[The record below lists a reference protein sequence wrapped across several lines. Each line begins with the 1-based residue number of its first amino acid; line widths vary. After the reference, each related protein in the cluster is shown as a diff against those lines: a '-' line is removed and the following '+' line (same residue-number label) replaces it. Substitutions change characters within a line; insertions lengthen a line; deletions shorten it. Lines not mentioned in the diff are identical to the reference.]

1 MFVEHDAVTDPRS
14 TPPQSWNQSQI
25 VGVLREIKPHERRVS
40 LTPQG
45 ASALVAD
52 GRRVVVETGAGIGS
66 GFRDD
71 EYERAGAEIAPT
83 ADAVF
88 ESATLLLHVKEPQP
102 SEFGKF
108 RAHHTLFTY
117 LHLAAAPEVADALC
131 SAGCRAIAYE
141 SVEIDRQLPLLA
153 PMSMVAGRLATQ
165 IAASYLEARNGGRGM
180 LMGGLPGVEPTTV
193 VVIGAGVSG
202 RHAAEVAAGMGAEVI
217 VVDLD
222 LARAEAVARDCGPLA
237 RAVESRPGVVDDLAP
252 TAEVIIGA
260 VLAPG
265 HKAPIV
271 VTSRTLELMPEGS
284 VVVDIAIDQG
294 GCVEGVEATTHSDPV
309 RSMGH
314 VRVSATPNMPAA
326 VPRSST
332 AALTAATLPYVR
344 SLAAGWSTATRQ
356 HPELVGAVNVES
368 GRIVHPAVADELP
381 RR

>member
-1 MFVEHDAVTDPRS
+1 MSREAS
-14 TPPQSWNQSQI
+14 QAWESEQI
-25 VGVLREIKPHERRVS
+25 VGVLKEVKEHERRVS
-40 LTPQG
+40 LTPKG
-45 ASALVAD
+45 AASLVSD
-52 GRRVVVETGAGIGS
+52 GRIVIVETGAGLGS
-66 GFRDD
+66 GFKDD
-71 EYERAGAEIAPT
+71 EYTAVGARIAPS

-88 ESATLLLHVKEPQP
+88 DEATLLLHVKEPQP
-102 SEFGKF
+102 AEFDRF

-131 SAGCRAIAYE
+131 ASGCRAIAYE
-141 SVEIDRQLPLLA
+141 SVEVDRTFPLLA

-193 VVIGAGVSG
+193 LVIGAGVSG

-217 VVDLD
+217 IADLN
-222 LARAEAVARDCGPLA
+222 LERAQAVARDCGPLA
-237 RAVESRPGVVDDLAP
+237 RAIVSSPQAIEELAP
-252 TAEVIIGA
+252 ITEVMVGA

-271 VTSRTLELMPEGS
+271 ISRKTLDLMPEGS

-294 GCVEGVEATTHSDPV
+294 GCVEGVQLTSHADPV
-309 RSMGH
+309 RLMGH

-344 SLAAGWSTATRQ
+344 ALAAGWSSALST
-356 HPELVGAVNVES
+356 HSELAGAVNVES
-368 GRIVHPAVADELP
+368 GRVVHPAVAADLAIE
-381 RR
+381 

>member
-1 MFVEHDAVTDPRS
+1 MSREAS
-14 TPPQSWNQSQI
+14 SSWGSAQI
-25 VGVLREIKPHERRVS
+25 VGVLKEVKEHERRVA
-40 LTPQG
+40 LTPKG
-45 ASALVAD
+45 AAALVAD
-52 GRRVVVETGAGIGS
+52 GRTVIVEKGAGLGS
-66 GFRDD
+66 GFKD
-71 EYERAGAEIAPT
+71 EEYTEAGARIAPS

-88 ESATLLLHVKEPQP
+88 DEATLLLHVKEPQP
-102 SEFGKF
+102 AEFDKF

-117 LHLAAAPEVADALC
+117 LHLAAAPDVAQALC
-131 SAGCRAIAYE
+131 ASGCRAIAYE
-141 SVEIDRQLPLLA
+141 SVEVDRTFPLLA

-193 VVIGAGVSG
+193 LVIGAGVSG

-217 VVDLD
+217 VADLN
-222 LARAEAVARDCGPLA
+222 LERAQAVARDCGPLA
-237 RAVESRPGVVDDLAP
+237 RAIVSTPQAIEELAP
-252 TAEVIIGA
+252 ITEVMVGA
-260 VLAPG
+260 VLTPG

-271 VTSRTLELMPEGS
+271 ITKKILDLMPEGS

-294 GCVEGVEATTHSDPV
+294 GCVEGVQLTSHAEPV

-344 SLAAGWSTATRQ
+344 ALAAGWNSATSAI
-356 HPELVGAVNVES
+356 PELRGAVNVEAGS
-368 GRIVHPAVADELP
+368 VVHPAVAADL
-381 RR
+381 RRK

>member
-1 MFVEHDAVTDPRS
+1 MDSPSSDYPDIWNDP
-14 TPPQSWNQSQI
+14 QI
-25 VGVLREIKPHERRVS
+25 VGVLREVKPHERRVS
-40 LTPQG
+40 LTPRG
-45 ASALVAD
+45 VAELVAD
-52 GRRVVVETGAGIGS
+52 GREVVVEAGAGLGS
-66 GFRDD
+66 GFKDD
-71 EYERAGAEIAPT
+71 EYAAAGASIASS
-83 ADAVF
+83 ADQVYD
-88 ESATLLLHVKEPQP
+88 SATLLLHVKEPQP
-102 SEFGKF
+102 VEFAKF
-108 RAHHTLFTY
+108 RPNHTLFTY

-131 SAGCRAIAYE
+131 RSGSRAIAYE
-141 SVEIDRQLPLLA
+141 SVEVDGQLPLLA

-202 RHAAEVAAGMGAEVI
+202 RHAAEVAAGMGAEV
-217 VVDLD
+217 VVIDLD
-222 LARAEAVARDCGPLA
+222 LQRAEAVARDCGPLA
-237 RAVESRPGVVDDLAP
+237 RAVKSVPGVIDELAP

-260 VLAPG
+260 VLSPG
-265 HKAPIV
+265 HRAPIV
-271 VTSRTLELMPEGS
+271 VTRRTLELMPEGS

-309 RSMGH
+309 RTMGH

-344 SLAAGWSTATRQ
+344 ALAGGWTHAIASK
-356 HPELVGAVNVES
+356 PELVGAVNVES
-368 GRIVHPAVADELP
+368 GRVVHPAVAEELA